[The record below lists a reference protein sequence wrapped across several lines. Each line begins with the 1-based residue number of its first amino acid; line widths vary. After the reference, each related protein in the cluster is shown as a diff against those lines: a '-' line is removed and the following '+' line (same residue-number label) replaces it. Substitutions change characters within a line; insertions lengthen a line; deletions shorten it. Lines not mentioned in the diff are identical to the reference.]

1 MKSLL
6 VLCFCIIV
14 ICFTISTCVGVILA
28 TIDILRNPKRFHVES
43 SFEEIPEDFLQ
54 PSSDTDS
61 DTDLKTDKFV
71 IS

>member
-14 ICFTISTCVGVILA
+14 ICFTLSTCVGVILA
-28 TIDILRNPKRFHVES
+28 TIDIIRNPRRYHVEAS
-43 SFEEIPEDFLQ
+43 VDEIPEDFLDTDE
-54 PSSDTDS
+54 SVISDTIKS
-61 DTDLKTDKFV
+61 DKRV

>member
-6 VLCFCIIV
+6 VLCLCIIV

-28 TIDILRNPKRFHVES
+28 TIDIIRNPRRYHVES
-43 SFEEIPEDFLQ
+43 SVEEIPEDFLDTDE
-54 PSSDTDS
+54 SVISDTIKS
-61 DTDLKTDKFV
+61 DKRV